1 MARERVLLG
10 AVDGEAQPLQ
20 AYGGRVEVLDEEGR
34 MRLAGRREPVLDADV
49 DLDACPVFRAER
61 NQQPP
66 RAASTGGL
74 ATSGIP
80 RPSP

>member
-1 MARERVLLG
+1 MAREGVLLG
-10 AVDGEAQPLQ
+10 AVDGEPQPLQ

-34 MRLAGRREPVLDADV
+34 VRPARGREPVLDPDV
-49 DLDACPVFRAER
+49 DSTPPPSPAR

-80 RPSP
+80 SPSP